1 MHKEMFSILSHKG
14 NVNQNY
20 TEISSYPSQNGN
32 QETKQQM
39 LARMQGKRK
48 LIHCWWEYKLLLPL
62 WKSVQMFLKKCKVEL
77 QYDPAIPLLGIYL
90 EYKSTYKRD
99 TSAFM
104 FIVALFAIVKL

>member
-62 WKSVQMFLKKCKVEL
+62 WKSVQMFLKTKIRTTIQFSV
-77 QYDPAIPLLGIYL
+77 PLLGMHL
-90 EYKSTYKRD
+90 KESKSHTIE
-99 TSAFM
+99 TSAHPCLLLS
-104 FIVALFAIVKL
+104 IHNS